1 MSFILEWFKL
11 FKSIKTMKSHIATVI
26 AAMEKE
32 DFDQEATKKRLDII
46 QKDMITLEK
55 NLREFDKL
63 IN

>member
-1 MSFILEWFKL
+1 
-11 FKSIKTMKSHIATVI
+11 MKSHIATVI

-32 DFDQEATKKRLDII
+32 DFDQDVTKKKLDII

>member
-1 MSFILEWFKL
+1 
-11 FKSIKTMKSHIATVI
+11 MKSHIATVM
-26 AAMEKE
+26 AALEKE
-32 DFDQEATKKRLDII
+32 DFDQEAAKKRLDII

>member
-1 MSFILEWFKL
+1 
-11 FKSIKTMKSHIATVI
+11 MKSHIATVI

-32 DFDQEATKKRLDII
+32 DFDQDATKKKLDII

>member
-1 MSFILEWFKL
+1 
-11 FKSIKTMKSHIATVI
+11 MKSHIATVI

-32 DFDQEATKKRLDII
+32 DFDQEATKKKLDII

>member
-1 MSFILEWFKL
+1 
-11 FKSIKTMKSHIATVI
+11 MKSHIATVI

-32 DFDQEATKKRLDII
+32 DFDQDATKKKLDII

-55 NLREFDKL
+55 NLREYDKL

>member
-1 MSFILEWFKL
+1 
-11 FKSIKTMKSHIATVI
+11 MKSHIATVM

-32 DFDQEATKKRLDII
+32 DFDQETAKKRLDVI

-55 NLREFDKL
+55 NLREFDKF

>member
-1 MSFILEWFKL
+1 M
-11 FKSIKTMKSHIATVI
+11 

-32 DFDQEATKKRLDII
+32 DFDQEAAKKRLDII

-63 IN
+63 INWISRLEFK